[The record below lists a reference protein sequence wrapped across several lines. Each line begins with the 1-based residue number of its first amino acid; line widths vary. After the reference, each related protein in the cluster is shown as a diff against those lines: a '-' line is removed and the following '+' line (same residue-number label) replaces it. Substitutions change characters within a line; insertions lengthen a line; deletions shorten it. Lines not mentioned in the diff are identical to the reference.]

1 MTSNNNN
8 KNKKTAL
15 KKLVVN
21 DIVSMKNNEK
31 ISVIT
36 SYDYWS
42 AKICDNTGIDI
53 ILVGDSGG
61 MVMLGYNSTVP
72 VNMKEML
79 IFSRAVSVGT
89 KRSLIVSDMPFGS
102 YQIDIK
108 HAVKNAIRFIK
119 SGSDAVKLEGG
130 IEIIDRI
137 KAIIEVGIPVMGH
150 IGLKPQT
157 TKLWEGYK
165 VQGNTAV
172 RGSQLLREA
181 IELEKTGVFAIVL
194 EMVTSEVAELIS
206 KSLKIPTIGI
216 GSGPHCDG
224 QVLVLHDM
232 LNLYDNIKPRFVKT
246 YTNLSEV
253 ILNAIQSYIIDVKT
267 GKFPEEKHS
276 YKIEDKEYERLVKT
290 IKKIQ
295 KKSHSRPAPP
305 PPPPPISEKR
315 KND

>member
-1 MTSNNNN
+1 MTTTNN
-8 KNKKTAL
+8 KPRLRKM
-15 KKLVVN
+15 VVN
-21 DIVSMKNNEK
+21 DIVSMKNKEK

-79 IFSRAVSVGT
+79 IFSKAVSLGT

-102 YQIDIK
+102 YQVGIK
-108 HAVKNAIRFIK
+108 HAVRNAIRFIK
-119 SGSDAVKLEGG
+119 TGSDAVKLEGG

-137 KAIIEVGIPVMGH
+137 KAIKEVGIPVMGH

-157 TKLWEGYK
+157 TKLWEGYR
-165 VQGNTAV
+165 VQGNTAIG
-172 RGSQLLREA
+172 GSQLLKEA
-181 IELEKTGVFAIVL
+181 IELEKAGVFAIVL
-194 EMVTSEVAELIS
+194 EMVTSEVADLIS
-206 KSLKIPTIGI
+206 RNVKIPTIGI

-246 YTNLSEV
+246 YTNLSEI
-253 ILNAIQSYIIDVKT
+253 ILNSIHNYIIDVKT
-267 GKFPEEKHS
+267 SKFPEDRHS
-276 YKIEDKEYERLVKT
+276 YKIEDKEFKLLVKM
-290 IKKIQ
+290 IKTLR
-295 KKSHSRPAPP
+295 KKLS
-305 PPPPPISEKR
+305 
-315 KND
+315 

>member
-1 MTSNNNN
+1 MTTTNN
-8 KNKKTAL
+8 KPRL
-15 KKLVVN
+15 KKMVVN
-21 DIVSMKNNEK
+21 DIVSMKNKEK

-42 AKICDNTGIDI
+42 AKICDNSGIDI

-79 IFSRAVSVGT
+79 IFSKAVSLGT

-102 YQIDIK
+102 YQVGIK
-108 HAVKNAIRFIK
+108 HAVRNAIRFIK
-119 SGSDAVKLEGG
+119 TGSDAVKLEGG

-137 KAIIEVGIPVMGH
+137 KAIKEVGIPVMGH

-157 TKLWEGYK
+157 TKLWEGYR
-165 VQGNTAV
+165 VQGNTAIG
-172 RGSQLLREA
+172 GSQLLKEA
-181 IELEKTGVFAIVL
+181 IELEKAGVFAIVL
-194 EMVTSEVAELIS
+194 EMVTSEVADLIS
-206 KSLKIPTIGI
+206 RNVKIPTIGI

-246 YTNLSEV
+246 YTNLSET
-253 ILNAIQSYIIDVKT
+253 ILNAIHNYITDVKT
-267 GKFPEEKHS
+267 GKFPEDRHS
-276 YKIEDKEYERLVKT
+276 YKIEDKEFERLVKM
-290 IKKIQ
+290 IKTLR
-295 KKSHSRPAPP
+295 KKLS
-305 PPPPPISEKR
+305 
-315 KND
+315 

>member
-1 MTSNNNN
+1 
-8 KNKKTAL
+8 
-15 KKLVVN
+15 
-21 DIVSMKNNEK
+21 
-31 ISVIT
+31 
-36 SYDYWS
+36 
-42 AKICDNTGIDI
+42 
-53 ILVGDSGG
+53 
-61 MVMLGYNSTVP
+61 
-72 VNMKEML
+72 MKEML
-79 IFSRAVSVGT
+79 IFSRAVSVGS

-305 PPPPPISEKR
+305 PPPPISEKR

>member
-1 MTSNNNN
+1 MTTTNN
-8 KNKKTAL
+8 KPRL
-15 KKLVVN
+15 KKMVVN
-21 DIVSMKNNEK
+21 DIVSMKNKEK

-79 IFSRAVSVGT
+79 IFSKAVSLGT

-102 YQIDIK
+102 YQVGIK
-108 HAVKNAIRFIK
+108 HAVRNAIRFIK
-119 SGSDAVKLEGG
+119 TGSDAVKLEGG

-137 KAIIEVGIPVMGH
+137 KAIKEVGIPVMGH

-157 TKLWEGYK
+157 TKLWEGYR
-165 VQGNTAV
+165 VQGNTAIG
-172 RGSQLLREA
+172 GSQLLKEA
-181 IELEKTGVFAIVL
+181 IELEKAGVFAIVL
-194 EMVTSEVAELIS
+194 EMVTSEVADLIS
-206 KSLKIPTIGI
+206 RNVKIPTIGI

-246 YTNLSEV
+246 YTNLSET
-253 ILNAIQSYIIDVKT
+253 ILNAIRNYITDVKT
-267 GKFPEEKHS
+267 GKFPEDRHS
-276 YKIEDKEYERLVKT
+276 YKIEDKEFERLVKM
-290 IKKIQ
+290 IKRFR
-295 KKSHSRPAPP
+295 KKLS
-305 PPPPPISEKR
+305 
-315 KND
+315 

>member
-1 MTSNNNN
+1 MTTTNG
-8 KNKKTAL
+8 KARL
-15 KKLVVN
+15 KKMVVN
-21 DIVSMKNNEK
+21 DIVSMKNKEK

-79 IFSRAVSVGT
+79 IFSKAVSLGT

-102 YQIDIK
+102 YQVGIK
-108 HAVKNAIRFIK
+108 HAVRNAIRFIK
-119 SGSDAVKLEGG
+119 TGSDAVKLEGG

-137 KAIIEVGIPVMGH
+137 KAIKEVGIPVMGH

-157 TKLWEGYK
+157 TKLWEGYR
-165 VQGNTAV
+165 VQGNTAIG
-172 RGSQLLREA
+172 GSQLLKEA
-181 IELEKTGVFAIVL
+181 IELEKAGVFAIVL
-194 EMVTSEVAELIS
+194 EMVTSEVADLIS
-206 KSLKIPTIGI
+206 RNVKIPTIGI

-246 YTNLSEV
+246 YTNLSET
-253 ILNAIQSYIIDVKT
+253 ILNAIRNYITDVKT
-267 GKFPEEKHS
+267 GKFPEDRHS
-276 YKIEDKEYERLVKT
+276 YKIEDKEFERLVKM
-290 IKKIQ
+290 IKRFR
-295 KKSHSRPAPP
+295 KKLS
-305 PPPPPISEKR
+305 
-315 KND
+315 

>member
-1 MTSNNNN
+1 MNNNN
-8 KNKKTAL
+8 NTHETKR
-15 KKLVVN
+15 KKLSISN
-21 DIVSMKNNEK
+21 IVSMKNKEK

-36 SYDYWS
+36 SYDYWT
-42 AKICDNTGIDI
+42 AKICDNADIDI

-61 MVMLGYNSTVP
+61 MVMLGYDSTVP

-79 IFSRAVSVGT
+79 IFTKAVAVGT
-89 KRSLIVSDMPFGS
+89 QRSLIVSDMPFGS

-181 IELEKTGVFAIVL
+181 IELEKAGVFAIVL

-206 KSLKIPTIGI
+206 KNLKIPTIGI

-232 LNLYDNIKPRFVKT
+232 LNLYDKIKPRFVKS
-246 YTNLSEV
+246 YINLSET
-253 ILNAIQSYIIDVKT
+253 ILNALHSYITDVKT
-267 GKFPEEKHS
+267 SKFPEDHHS
-276 YKIEDKEYERLVKT
+276 YRMQNKEHEQLFKT
-290 IKKIQ
+290 RKSMRKKL
-295 KKSHSRPAPP
+295 SSPV
-305 PPPPPISEKR
+305 R
-315 KND
+315 KNE

>member
-1 MTSNNNN
+1 MTNDKN
-8 KNKKTAL
+8 KNQKSL
-15 KKLVVN
+15 VKKLVVN

-61 MVMLGYNSTVP
+61 MVMLGYDTTVP

-79 IFSRAVSVGT
+79 IFSKAVSVGT

-102 YQIDIK
+102 YQIDAK

-165 VQGNTAV
+165 VQGNTAAAA
-172 RGSQLLREA
+172 SQLLREA
-181 IELEKTGVFAIVL
+181 VELEKTGVFAIVL
-194 EMVTSEVAELIS
+194 EMVTSEAAELIS
-206 KSLKIPTIGI
+206 KRLKIPTIGI

-253 ILNAIQSYIIDVKT
+253 ILNAIQNYIIDIKT

-276 YKIEDKEYERLVKT
+276 YKMENKEYERLVKNIT
-290 IKKIQ
+290 KIEKKLSSSSSLSGR
-295 KKSHSRPAPP
+295 KK
-305 PPPPPISEKR
+305 
-315 KND
+315 

>member
-1 MTSNNNN
+1 MTNDKN
-8 KNKKTAL
+8 KNQKSL
-15 KKLVVN
+15 VKKLVVN

-61 MVMLGYNSTVP
+61 MVMLGYDTTVP

-79 IFSRAVSVGT
+79 IFSKAVSVGT

-102 YQIDIK
+102 YQIDAK

-165 VQGNTAV
+165 VQGNTAAAA
-172 RGSQLLREA
+172 SQLLREA
-181 IELEKTGVFAIVL
+181 VELEKTGVFAIVL
-194 EMVTSEVAELIS
+194 EMVTSEAAELIS
-206 KSLKIPTIGI
+206 KRLKIPTIGI

-253 ILNAIQSYIIDVKT
+253 ILNAIQNYIIDIKT

-276 YKIEDKEYERLVKT
+276 YKMEDKEYERLVKNIT
-290 IKKIQ
+290 KIEKKL
-295 KKSHSRPAPP
+295 SS
-305 PPPPPISEKR
+305 SSSLSGR

>member
-1 MTSNNNN
+1 MTTTNN
-8 KNKKTAL
+8 KPRL
-15 KKLVVN
+15 KKMVVN
-21 DIVSMKNNEK
+21 DIVSMKNKEK

-79 IFSRAVSVGT
+79 IFSKAVSLGT

-102 YQIDIK
+102 YQVGIK
-108 HAVKNAIRFIK
+108 HAVRNAIRFIK
-119 SGSDAVKLEGG
+119 TGSDAVKLEGG

-137 KAIIEVGIPVMGH
+137 KAIKEVGIPVMGH

-157 TKLWEGYK
+157 TKLWEGYR
-165 VQGNTAV
+165 VQGNTAIG
-172 RGSQLLREA
+172 GSQLLKEA
-181 IELEKTGVFAIVL
+181 IELEKAGVFAIVL
-194 EMVTSEVAELIS
+194 EMVTSEVADLIS
-206 KSLKIPTIGI
+206 RNVKIPTIGI

-246 YTNLSEV
+246 YTNLSET
-253 ILNAIQSYIIDVKT
+253 ILNAIHNYITDVKT
-267 GKFPEEKHS
+267 GKFPEDRHS
-276 YKIEDKEYERLVKT
+276 YKIEDKEFERLVKM
-290 IKKIQ
+290 IKRFR
-295 KKSHSRPAPP
+295 KKLS
-305 PPPPPISEKR
+305 
-315 KND
+315 

>member
-1 MTSNNNN
+1 MTTTNNNN
-8 KNKKTAL
+8 NNNNDGDDQKPRL

-21 DIVSMKNNEK
+21 DIVSMKKREK

-36 SYDYWS
+36 SYDYCS
-42 AKICDNTGIDI
+42 AKICDSTGIDI

-61 MVMLGYNSTVP
+61 MVMLGYNSTIP

-79 IFSRAVSVGT
+79 VFSKAVSLGT
-89 KRSLIVSDMPFGS
+89 KRSLVVSDMPFGS

-108 HAVKNAIRFIK
+108 HAVKNAIRFLK

-165 VQGNTAV
+165 VQGNTAIG
-172 RGSQLLREA
+172 GSQLLKEA
-181 IELEKTGVFAIVL
+181 IELEKAGVFAIVL
-194 EMVTSEVAELIS
+194 EMVTSEVADLIS
-206 KSLKIPTIGI
+206 RNVKIPTIGI

-246 YTNLSEV
+246 YTNLSET
-253 ILNAIQSYIIDVKT
+253 ILNAIHNYIADVKT
-267 GKFPEEKHS
+267 GKFPEDRHS
-276 YKIEDKEYERLVKT
+276 YKIEDKEFERLVKM
-290 IKKIQ
+290 IKRFR
-295 KKSHSRPAPP
+295 KKLS
-305 PPPPPISEKR
+305 
-315 KND
+315 

>member
-1 MTSNNNN
+1 MTTTNN
-8 KNKKTAL
+8 KPRL
-15 KKLVVN
+15 KKMVVN
-21 DIVSMKNNEK
+21 DIVSMKNKEK

-79 IFSRAVSVGT
+79 IFSKAVSLGT

-102 YQIDIK
+102 YQVGIK
-108 HAVKNAIRFIK
+108 HAVRNAIRFIK
-119 SGSDAVKLEGG
+119 TGSDAVKLEGG
-130 IEIIDRI
+130 MEIIDRI
-137 KAIIEVGIPVMGH
+137 KAIKEVGIPVMGH

-157 TKLWEGYK
+157 TKLWEGYR
-165 VQGNTAV
+165 VQGNTAIG
-172 RGSQLLREA
+172 GSQLLKEA
-181 IELEKTGVFAIVL
+181 IELEKAGVFAIVL
-194 EMVTSEVAELIS
+194 EMVTSEVADLIS
-206 KSLKIPTIGI
+206 RNVKIPTIGI

-246 YTNLSEV
+246 YTNLSET
-253 ILNAIQSYIIDVKT
+253 ILNAIHNYITDVKT
-267 GKFPEEKHS
+267 GKFPEDRHS
-276 YKIEDKEYERLVKT
+276 YKIEDKEFERLVKM
-290 IKKIQ
+290 IKRFR
-295 KKSHSRPAPP
+295 KKLS
-305 PPPPPISEKR
+305 
-315 KND
+315 

>member
-1 MTSNNNN
+1 MTTTNN
-8 KNKKTAL
+8 KPRL
-15 KKLVVN
+15 KKMVVN
-21 DIVSMKNNEK
+21 DIVSMKNKEK

-79 IFSRAVSVGT
+79 IFSKAVSLGT

-102 YQIDIK
+102 YQVGIK
-108 HAVKNAIRFIK
+108 HAVRNAIRFIK
-119 SGSDAVKLEGG
+119 TGSDAVKLEGG

-137 KAIIEVGIPVMGH
+137 KAIKEVGIPVMGH

-157 TKLWEGYK
+157 TKLWEGYR
-165 VQGNTAV
+165 VQGNTAIG
-172 RGSQLLREA
+172 GSQLLKEA
-181 IELEKTGVFAIVL
+181 IELEKAGVFAIVL
-194 EMVTSEVAELIS
+194 EMVTSEVADLIS
-206 KSLKIPTIGI
+206 RNVKIPTIGI

-246 YTNLSEV
+246 YTNLSET
-253 ILNAIQSYIIDVKT
+253 ILNAIRNYIADVKT
-267 GKFPEEKHS
+267 GKFPEDRHS
-276 YKIEDKEYERLVKT
+276 YKIEDKEFERLVKM
-290 IKKIQ
+290 IKRLR
-295 KKSHSRPAPP
+295 KKLS
-305 PPPPPISEKR
+305 
-315 KND
+315 

>member
-1 MTSNNNN
+1 MTTTNN
-8 KNKKTAL
+8 KPRL
-15 KKLVVN
+15 KKMVVN
-21 DIVSMKNNEK
+21 DIVSMKNKEK

-42 AKICDNTGIDI
+42 AKICDNSGIDI

-79 IFSRAVSVGT
+79 IFSKAVSLGT

-102 YQIDIK
+102 YQVGIK
-108 HAVKNAIRFIK
+108 HAVRNAIRFIK
-119 SGSDAVKLEGG
+119 TGSDAVKLEGG

-137 KAIIEVGIPVMGH
+137 KAIKEVGIPVMGH

-165 VQGNTAV
+165 VQGNTAIG
-172 RGSQLLREA
+172 GSQLLKES
-181 IELEKTGVFAIVL
+181 IELEKAGVFAIVL
-194 EMVTSEVAELIS
+194 EMVTSEVADLIS
-206 KSLKIPTIGI
+206 RNVKIPTIGI

-246 YTNLSEV
+246 YNNLSET
-253 ILNAIQSYIIDVKT
+253 ILNAIYNYIADVKT
-267 GKFPEEKHS
+267 GKFPEDRHS
-276 YKIEDKEYERLVKT
+276 YKIEDKEFQLLVKM
-290 IKKIQ
+290 IKRLR
-295 KKSHSRPAPP
+295 KKLT
-305 PPPPPISEKR
+305 
-315 KND
+315 

>member
-1 MTSNNNN
+1 MTTTNN
-8 KNKKTAL
+8 KPRL
-15 KKLVVN
+15 KKMVVN
-21 DIVSMKNNEK
+21 DIVSMKNKEK

-79 IFSRAVSVGT
+79 IFSKAVSLGT

-102 YQIDIK
+102 YQVGIK
-108 HAVKNAIRFIK
+108 HAVRNAIRFIK
-119 SGSDAVKLEGG
+119 TGSDAVKLEGG
-130 IEIIDRI
+130 MEIIDRI
-137 KAIIEVGIPVMGH
+137 KAIKEVGIPVMGH

-165 VQGNTAV
+165 VQGNTAIG
-172 RGSQLLREA
+172 GSQLLKES
-181 IELEKTGVFAIVL
+181 IELEKAGVFAIVL
-194 EMVTSEVAELIS
+194 EMVTSEVADLIS
-206 KSLKIPTIGI
+206 RNVKIPTIGI

-232 LNLYDNIKPRFVKT
+232 LNLYDNLKPRFVKT
-246 YTNLSEV
+246 YTNLSET
-253 ILNAIQSYIIDVKT
+253 ILNAIHNYITDVKT
-267 GKFPEEKHS
+267 GKFPEDRHS
-276 YKIEDKEYERLVKT
+276 YKIEDKEFELLVKM
-290 IKKIQ
+290 IKTLR
-295 KKSHSRPAPP
+295 KKLS
-305 PPPPPISEKR
+305 
-315 KND
+315 

>member
-1 MTSNNNN
+1 MTTTNG
-8 KNKKTAL
+8 KARL
-15 KKLVVN
+15 KKMVVN
-21 DIVSMKNNEK
+21 DIVSMKNKEK

-79 IFSRAVSVGT
+79 IFSKAVSLGT

-102 YQIDIK
+102 YQVGIK
-108 HAVKNAIRFIK
+108 HAVRNAIRFIK
-119 SGSDAVKLEGG
+119 TGSDAVKLEGG
-130 IEIIDRI
+130 MEIIDRI
-137 KAIIEVGIPVMGH
+137 KAIKEVGIPVMGH

-157 TKLWEGYK
+157 TKLWEGYR
-165 VQGNTAV
+165 VQGNTAIG
-172 RGSQLLREA
+172 GSQLLKEA
-181 IELEKTGVFAIVL
+181 IELEKAGVFAIVL
-194 EMVTSEVAELIS
+194 EMVTSEVADLIS
-206 KSLKIPTIGI
+206 RNVKIPTIGI

-246 YTNLSEV
+246 YTNLSET
-253 ILNAIQSYIIDVKT
+253 ILNAIHNYITDVKT
-267 GKFPEEKHS
+267 GKFPEDRHS
-276 YKIEDKEYERLVKT
+276 YKIEDKEFERLVKM
-290 IKKIQ
+290 IKRFR
-295 KKSHSRPAPP
+295 KKLS
-305 PPPPPISEKR
+305 
-315 KND
+315 

>member
-1 MTSNNNN
+1 MTKNND
-8 KNKKTAL
+8 KKQKSGV

-42 AKICDNTGIDI
+42 AKLCDNTGIDI

-61 MVMLGYNSTVP
+61 MVMLGYDTTVP

-79 IFSRAVSVGT
+79 IFSKAVSLGT
-89 KRSLIVSDMPFGS
+89 RRSLIVSDMPFGS
-102 YQIDIK
+102 YQIDAK

-165 VQGNTAV
+165 VQGNTALAA
-172 RGSQLLREA
+172 SQLLREA
-181 IELEKTGVFAIVL
+181 VELEKTGVFAIVL

-232 LNLYDNIKPRFVKT
+232 LNLYNNIKPRFVKT

-253 ILNAIQSYIIDVKT
+253 ILNAIRNYIIDIKT

-276 YKIEDKEYERLVKT
+276 YEMDDKEYERLLKNIT
-290 IKKIQ
+290 KIQ
-295 KKSHSRPAPP
+295 KK
-305 PPPPPISEKR
+305 ISSSSSLSVR

>member
-1 MTSNNNN
+1 MTTTNN
-8 KNKKTAL
+8 KTRL
-15 KKLVVN
+15 KKMVVN
-21 DIVSMKNNEK
+21 DIVSMKNKEK

-79 IFSRAVSVGT
+79 IFSKAVSLGT
-89 KRSLIVSDMPFGS
+89 KRSLIVSDMPLGS
-102 YQIDIK
+102 YQVGIK

-119 SGSDAVKLEGG
+119 TGSDAVKLEGG
-130 IEIIDRI
+130 MEIIDRI
-137 KAIIEVGIPVMGH
+137 KAIKEVGIPVMGH

-157 TKLWEGYK
+157 TKLWEGYR
-165 VQGNTAV
+165 VQGNTAIG
-172 RGSQLLREA
+172 GSQLLKEA
-181 IELEKTGVFAIVL
+181 IELEKAGVFAIVL
-194 EMVTSEVAELIS
+194 EMVTSEVADLIS
-206 KSLKIPTIGI
+206 RNVKIPTIGI

-246 YTNLSEV
+246 YTNLSET
-253 ILNAIQSYIIDVKT
+253 ILNAIHNYITDVKT
-267 GKFPEEKHS
+267 GKFPEDRHS
-276 YKIEDKEYERLVKT
+276 YKIEDKEFERLVKM
-290 IKKIQ
+290 IKRFR
-295 KKSHSRPAPP
+295 KKLS
-305 PPPPPISEKR
+305 
-315 KND
+315 